1 VAWGLGQLSA
11 GVRAW
16 VGSAL
21 ALWAGLAQAA
31 SAVGRLMA
39 GPGLLMLLALNFAVA
54 VAAFCA
60 LRRLM
65 PLQEN

>member
-1 VAWGLGQLSA
+1 MQ
-11 GVRAW
+11 AW

-21 ALWAGLAQAA
+21 ALWAGLARAA
-31 SAVGRLMA
+31 LAIGRLLA
-39 GPGLLMLLALNFAVA
+39 GPGPVLLLTLNLT
-54 VAAFCA
+54 VAAAALLA